1 MTTLIIAMLL
11 VVFLAALF
19 ASIEAALFSVTLPKA
34 QVLKKQGRFGAGALV
49 FIKEN
54 MSRPVTT
61 LVIGTNIITIVGSTL
76 IGHLATETFG
86 DKSIG
91 LILALV
97 TFLIIVF
104 GEIFPK
110 VFGEHY
116 SAPIALVAAKPLLVL
131 TQVLSPAI
139 WIIEKSTKPFKTDE
153 TTTVSEE
160 ELKMLSE
167 MGSEEG
173 TIEHTEKE
181 LIQRIFT
188 LNDLTAKDIMT
199 PRTVIEGLP
208 AERTLRE
215 VSVILLNKPYSR
227 YPVFSGNVD
236 SVVGTVQTKDLLIA
250 LSRDG
255 EGELVSHFMTTP
267 LFVSEKKRV
276 DDLLSLFLS
285 SRKHMAVVQ
294 DDFGGTAGVVT
305 FEDVLE
311 QLVGEIVDE
320 SDEVVDLQSH
330 ARRRKHTK
338 F

>member
-1 MTTLIIAMLL
+1 MTVLIVAM
-11 VVFLAALF
+11 VFVILLAALF
-19 ASIEAALFSVTLPKA
+19 ASIEAAIFSTSLPKA
-34 QVLKKQGRFGAGALV
+34 QVLKKQGRLGSGSLV
-49 FIKEN
+49 VIREN

-61 LVIGTNIITIVGSTL
+61 LVIGTNIVTIVGSTL

-91 LILALV
+91 LILAAV
-97 TFLIIVF
+97 TFLIIIF

-110 VFGEHY
+110 VLGEHY
-116 SAPIALVAAKPLLVL
+116 STPIALLAARPLLIL
-131 TQVLSPAI
+131 TQILSPAI
-139 WIIEKSTKPFKTDE
+139 WIIEKSTSSFKQE
-153 TTTVSEE
+153 GNVVSEE

-173 TIEHTEKE
+173 SIEQTEKE

-199 PRTVIEGLP
+199 PRMVIEGLP
-208 AERTLRE
+208 GERTLRE
-215 VSVILLNKPYSR
+215 VSVIILHKPYSR
-227 YPVFSGNVD
+227 YPVFSGNID
-236 SVVGTVQTKDLLIA
+236 AVVGIVQTKDLLIA

-255 EGELVSHFMTTP
+255 ESELVSHFMTTP
-267 LFVSEKKRV
+267 LFVPEKKRV

-285 SRKHMAVVQ
+285 SKKHMAIVQ

-320 SDEVVDLQSH
+320 SDEIVDLQSH
-330 ARRRKHTK
+330 ARKRKHTR